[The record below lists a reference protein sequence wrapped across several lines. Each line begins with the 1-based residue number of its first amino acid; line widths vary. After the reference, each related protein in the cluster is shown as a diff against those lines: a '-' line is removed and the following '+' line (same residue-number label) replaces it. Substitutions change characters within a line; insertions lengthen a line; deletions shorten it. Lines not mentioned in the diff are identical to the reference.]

1 MEGNVARKLW
11 DKGEPVDDL
20 VQRFCTGDDWRWDQ
34 RLLSADIEGTRAHA
48 RMLARI
54 GILTRKELARIEKA
68 LDGAG
73 AIAVAADDED
83 VHTALENFLVARLGE
98 LGKKIHT
105 GRSRNDQVL
114 LATRIWLRREARAI
128 AVEGLD
134 LADDIAA
141 WADRHRS
148 VAWPGYTHTRR
159 AMPSSAGHWA
169 GAFAEALLDDAVVL
183 RGAYDLLDQSPLG
196 SAAGYGVA
204 LPLDRAFVAREL
216 GFSRV
221 QGNTLYV
228 QNSRGKFEA
237 HLLAAIEQVML
248 TLNRMAADIVLL
260 SSEEIGFLVL
270 PREYCTGSSIMPNKR
285 NPDPIELVRA
295 SLHRVRA
302 CRDAILGTV
311 ANLTSGY
318 HRDLQ
323 LTKGPVM
330 EAVDVARA
338 CLAVMLRIAPRLGVD
353 AKRARRALTPD
364 VFATDEAV
372 RLVKR
377 GVPFRDAYRQVAAR
391 IGQLAGEDPA
401 ENLRA
406 KRHLGAPGN
415 LGIARLRRA
424 IACERRRWK

>member
-1 MEGNVARKLW
+1 VARKLW
-11 DKGEPVDDL
+11 EKGDRVDDL

-34 RLLSADIEGTRAHA
+34 RLLAADIEGSRAHA

-54 GILTRKELARIEKA
+54 GILTRRELARVLKA

-73 AIAVAADDED
+73 EIRVTAEDED
-83 VHTALENFLVARLGE
+83 VHTALENYLVAKLGE

-114 LATRIWLRREARAI
+114 LATRLWLRREAREI
-128 AVEGLD
+128 AVEALA
-134 LADDIAA
+134 LADEVAS
-141 WADRHRS
+141 WADRHRDA
-148 VAWPGYTHTRR
+148 AWPGYTHTRR

-169 GAFAEALLDDAVVL
+169 GAFAEALLDDAVLL

-216 GFSRV
+216 GFARV
-221 QGNTLYV
+221 QANTLYV

-248 TLNRMAADIVLL
+248 TLNRMASDIVLL
-260 SSEEIGFLVL
+260 SSEEVGFVTL
-270 PREYCTGSSIMPNKR
+270 PKEYCTGSSIMPNKR
-285 NPDPIELVRA
+285 NPDPLELVRG

-302 CRDAILGTV
+302 CREAIIGTV

-338 CLAVMLRIAPRLGVD
+338 CLGVMRRIAPRIGVD
-353 AKRARRALTPD
+353 LDRARRALTPD

-377 GVPFRDAYRQVAAR
+377 GMPFRDAYREVASR
-391 IGQLAGEDPA
+391 IGSLAGEDPVA
-401 ENLRA
+401 NLRA
-406 KRHLGAPGN
+406 KRHVGAPGN

-424 IACERRRWK
+424 IARERSCWK

>member
-1 MEGNVARKLW
+1 MARKLW
-11 DKGEPVDDL
+11 DKGERVDDL
-20 VQRFCTGDDWRWDQ
+20 VQRFCTGDDWRLDQ
-34 RLLSADIEGTRAHA
+34 RLLEADIQGTRAHA

-54 GILTRKELARIEKA
+54 GILTKAEIARVEKA
-68 LDGAG
+68 LDDAHRIRVTEG
-73 AIAVAADDED
+73 DED
-83 VHTALENFLVARLGE
+83 VHTALENFLVARLGD

-128 AVEGLD
+128 AVEALD
-134 LADDIAA
+134 LADALAA
-141 WADRHRS
+141 WAERHRLA
-148 VAWPGYTHTRR
+148 VWPGYTHTRR

-196 SAAGYGVA
+196 SAAGYGVG

-216 GFSRV
+216 GFARV
-221 QGNTLYV
+221 QANTLYV

-248 TLNRMAADIVLL
+248 TMNRMATDVVVL
-260 SSEEIGFLVL
+260 SSEEVGFLVL

-285 NPDPIELVRA
+285 NPDALELVRA

-302 CRDAILGTV
+302 CRNAVIGTV

-338 CLAVMLRIAPRLGVD
+338 CLGVMLRIAPRLGVD
-353 AKRARRALTPD
+353 SDRARRALTPD

-372 RLVKR
+372 RLVRR

-391 IGQLAGEDPA
+391 IGELAGEDPI
-401 ENLRA
+401 ENLRS

-415 LGIARLRRA
+415 LGIARLQRA
-424 IACERRRWK
+424 IARERRRWK